1 MEQSNNSTN
10 RKTNWRFR
18 REQVQAEIN
27 CFVGYIKQY
36 ENVKCQINFLKK
48 CMKNRLIPK
57 GLRSSLSSI
66 GHSSKSGN
74 RFCRRIHICLL
85 RRTIR
90 DKYALL
96 SAIDNNIRIYDWN
109 MRSFNLG
116 SRFYQN
122 FYIRAKKLALRTFK
136 ACEWRLRQKF

>member
-1 MEQSNNSTN
+1 
-10 RKTNWRFR
+10 
-18 REQVQAEIN
+18 
-27 CFVGYIKQY
+27 
-36 ENVKCQINFLKK
+36 
-48 CMKNRLIPK
+48 MKNRLIPK

-74 RFCRRIHICLL
+74 RFCRRIHFRLL

-96 SAIDNNIRIYDWN
+96 SVVDNNIRIYDWN
-109 MRSFNLG
+109 LRSFNLG

-122 FYIRAKKLALRTFK
+122 FYIHAKTLALKASEFVNGDYAGNSKSSKWRCGKPSIQTRTGISLQKQHCIRDRWFGIWVELK
-136 ACEWRLRQKF
+136 YRLKLRN

>member
-18 REQVQAEIN
+18 REQAQADIN
-27 CFVGYIKQY
+27 RFVGYIKQY
-36 ENVKCQINFLKK
+36 EDVKCQINFLKK
-48 CMKNRLIPK
+48 FMKNRLIPK
-57 GLRSSLSSI
+57 GLRSSLSAI

-74 RFCRRIHICLL
+74 RFCRRIHFRLL

-96 SAIDNNIRIYDWN
+96 SAIDNNFQIYDWN
-109 MRSFNLG
+109 MRSFKLRHGHYKG
-116 SRFYQN
+116 SG
-122 FYIRAKKLALRTFK
+122 IT
-136 ACEWRLRQKF
+136 